1 MTEQGQRTLSDA
13 DVSIA
18 RLEQEVVSLRGDVS
32 ELSHQVHD
40 LVQAW
45 NTARGMVKFVRVVG
59 SIATAVA
66 AVWALTKLG
75 FSMAAGK

>member
-1 MTEQGQRTLSDA
+1 MTEQGRTLSDA

-18 RLEQEVVSLRGDVS
+18 RLEQEVVSLRGDVL

-59 SIATAVA
+59 GIATALA
-66 AVWALTKLG
+66 ATWALVKFGIST
-75 FSMAAGK
+75 AVGK